1 MMCSVVGAAIIVP
14 GFYAVIWG
22 QVKEEEVVED
32 YQISSYESSSTR
44 APLLQNQGTKV

>member
-14 GFYAVIWG
+14 GFYLVIWG

-32 YQISSYESSSTR
+32 HQSS
-44 APLLQNQGTKV
+44 PHLQNQGTKV